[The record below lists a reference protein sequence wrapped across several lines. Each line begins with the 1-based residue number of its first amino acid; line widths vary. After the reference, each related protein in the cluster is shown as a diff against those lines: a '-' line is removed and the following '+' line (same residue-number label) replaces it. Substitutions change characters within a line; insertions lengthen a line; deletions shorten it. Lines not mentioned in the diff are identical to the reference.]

1 MPVSALILAA
11 VAALCL
17 WLALHHGWIAH
28 RRRDLALHAA
38 FAWLAAA
45 IGIIATGE
53 LLMQTED
60 LARMRLG
67 DRVSWIGLLGSAFAM
82 VRFVRLATDA
92 PDSWWPRAL
101 SIGAAAAALLWL
113 VKPNGYMGAPIT
125 ELVHGAAPWGGT
137 LVRPVFPYDWSYFAM
152 LAATVPILAW
162 GLWRGWWIWR
172 RQGIRRGLAL
182 VVSMTLI
189 FGVIAVAVGADM
201 YATVTPVLISHS
213 FVGLALIMSHA
224 LTDEVARTPDLERR
238 LRHAE
243 RFESLGRLASG
254 VAHDFGNILTG
265 IQVAGD
271 FLDERLDRGDAE
283 SRQLLDLIRSAGA
296 RGVTLNQRLMRFAS
310 SANAEPSRLD
320 VHEAIRDVVALGAR
334 KHVETEL
341 WLNARHHHVHGDP
354 ALLTSLLLN
363 LVVNASDAMRGVA
376 GGKLIVSTAVRSPA
390 VGTVLRHPLAGEEH
404 LEIAV
409 TDTGTG
415 IPPEILERIWEPLFT
430 TKGTAGTGLGMPQID
445 AALTGLG
452 GTVAIET
459 AIGRGTTFRIWL
471 PRHRESQGRRPSTAN
486 RSLPILVAAGTRTEA
501 ELRAAALSSRFDR
514 PVRAVDPDDSALQ
527 LAVVLI
533 AEGAVADTCAA
544 AQPHLPLL
552 ILEDGAAHGD
562 LPKSSSVPETA
573 AIEELVAAIQRII
586 DGPPSTG

>member
-1 MPVSALILAA
+1 MHVSALILAA
-11 VAALCL
+11 VTALCL
-17 WLALHHGWIAH
+17 WLALHHGWIAY
-28 RRRDLALHAA
+28 RRRDLPLHGA
-38 FAWLAAA
+38 FAWLAATIA
-45 IGIIATGE
+45 VIATGE
-53 LLMQTED
+53 LLMQTEE

-67 DRVSWIGLLGSAFAM
+67 DRVSWIGLLSAPVAM
-82 VRFVRLATDA
+82 VPFIRLATDA
-92 PDSWWPRAL
+92 PDSRWPRAL
-101 SIGAAAAALLWL
+101 TAGAVAAALLWL
-113 VKPNGYMGAPIT
+113 VKPDGFMSGPIT
-125 ELVHGAAPWGGT
+125 ELVHGPAPWGGV
-137 LVRPVFPYDWSYFAM
+137 LARPVFPYDWSYFAM

-172 RQGIRRGLAL
+172 RQGNRRGLAL
-182 VVSMTLI
+182 VVSLTLI
-189 FGVIAVAVGADM
+189 IGVVAVAVIADL

-224 LTDEVARTPDLERR
+224 LTDEVARAADLERR

-271 FLDERLDRGDAE
+271 FLDERMPRGDAE

-334 KHVETEL
+334 RHVEVEMR
-341 WLNARHHHVHGDP
+341 LNARHHHVHGDP

-363 LVVNASDAMRGVA
+363 LVVNASDAMRGVT
-376 GGKLIVSTAVRSPA
+376 GGTLTVSTAVRSPA
-390 VGTVLRHPLAGEEH
+390 VGAAVRHPLAGEEH

-409 TDTGTG
+409 SDTGTG

-445 AALTGLG
+445 AALIGLG
-452 GTVAIET
+452 GTVSIET
-459 AIGRGTTFRIWL
+459 APGRGTTFRIWL
-471 PRHRESQGRRPSTAN
+471 PRHRESQGRRLSTAS

-514 PVRAVDPDDSALQ
+514 PVRAVDPDDSAIQ
-527 LAVVLI
+527 LAVVLVT
-533 AEGAVADTCAA
+533 EGAVADTCAA

-552 ILEDGAAHGD
+552 IIEDGARHGD
-562 LPKSSSVPETA
+562 LPKSASVPESA
-573 AIEELVAAIQRII
+573 AIDELVAAIQRVI
-586 DGPPSTG
+586 DGQPPAG